1 MKRVTSQLQQ
11 TYLAQSILLDHAT
24 WGRRPLRECVLD
36 TITLPPALTML
47 LRTMVELEGTAQ
59 RLSPEFSLAEV
70 IQPFC
75 DTMVRKRF
83 LVRHILSRLQHAYG
97 DWERLAA
104 SLPRDLNEVLR
115 RVRDGS
121 FSVSTWNTV
130 TSTHWKCA
138 KLAVARQLPSID
150 VSMVL
155 RIENVRSDSGTTF
168 MLSGR
173 ITSPEVQ
180 DLKARVA
187 EETNSVALDLQQ
199 VRLVDLDAVRFLAAA
214 ERRGV
219 ELRNLPRYV
228 REWIFIETPRLGDL
242 E

>member
-11 TYLAQSILLDHAT
+11 TYLAQSILLDRAT

-47 LRTMVELEGTAQ
+47 LRT
-59 RLSPEFSLAEV
+59 
-70 IQPFC
+70 
-75 DTMVRKRF
+75 
-83 LVRHILSRLQHAYG
+83 
-97 DWERLAA
+97 
-104 SLPRDLNEVLR
+104 
-115 RVRDGS
+115 
-121 FSVSTWNTV
+121 
-130 TSTHWKCA
+130 
-138 KLAVARQLPSID
+138 
-150 VSMVL
+150 
-155 RIENVRSDSGTTF
+155 
-168 MLSGR
+168 
-173 ITSPEVQ
+173 
-180 DLKARVA
+180 
-187 EETNSVALDLQQ
+187 